1 MVDPDILTEIAKRQ
15 RLPPGVGWVAL
26 VRGSDTLLVFEE
38 LEYGWM
44 FSIGRDLPSGERAEV
59 GIVVCREADP
69 ELVPKAIEAAVVE
82 LDLLVRG
89 QASSYN

>member
-1 MVDPDILTEIAKRQ
+1 MAITRDNE
-15 RLPPGVGWVAL
+15 
-26 VRGSDTLLVFEE
+26 TLLVFEE
-38 LEYGWM
+38 LEYGWV
-44 FSIGRDLPSGERAEV
+44 FSIGRELPTGGRAEV